1 MPKTETL
8 KIGKSS
14 RLSRDLEVNNKNQ
27 VLELNSQGYDLGGG
41 GGGRVRVGRLLSF
54 TTSLVQLLD
63 SCHSVLV

>member
-41 GGGRVRVGRLLSF
+41 GVRVRVGRLLSF